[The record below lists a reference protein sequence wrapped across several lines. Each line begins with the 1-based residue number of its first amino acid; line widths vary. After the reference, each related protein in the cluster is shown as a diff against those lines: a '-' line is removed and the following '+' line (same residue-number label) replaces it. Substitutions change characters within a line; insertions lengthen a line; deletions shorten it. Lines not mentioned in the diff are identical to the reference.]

1 MLICFLIGIYMY
13 ILLVIYFSCV
23 IQLKLIS
30 QMFLSTGKLL

>member
-1 MLICFLIGIYMY
+1 MY

-30 QMFLSTGKLL
+30 QMFLLAVDVTKMYMFILN